1 MLLFTAIF
9 FITYPSLDSA
19 RQACSEWSHLGL
31 GIQQVESTFLD
42 DSKILD
48 FSKVVLEGEKRVCNL
63 KLLERKVLGSIIT
76 DKNGTSSE
84 VLFMEFRY

>member
-1 MLLFTAIF
+1 MVTSWIRYTASRI
-9 FITYPSLDSA
+9 Y
-19 RQACSEWSHLGL
+19 
-31 GIQQVESTFLD
+31 FLD

>member
-1 MLLFTAIF
+1 MVTSWIRYTASRI
-9 FITYPSLDSA
+9 Y
-19 RQACSEWSHLGL
+19 
-31 GIQQVESTFLD
+31 FLD

-76 DKNGTSSE
+76 DKNGASSE